1 MNLDPNLLINYFKW
15 KFNQN
20 QIQMNWWYKSKFKK
34 IDIKK

>member
-15 KFNQN
+15 KFKQN
-20 QIQMNWWYKSKFKK
+20 QIQMDRWYKNKFKK